1 MSDSRTADLPTHKAL
16 QGELETWLNQQN
28 QALLEEVIATWQ
40 GAMSRFRPDEA
51 LLDRL
56 RRAVAPPL
64 GLDGATPP
72 QAPRAV
78 DQSFATALDL
88 VEGAA
93 SQSDLLKRL
102 LDALV
107 PLVERSAL
115 FVLKQ
120 GLASLYSQRGFE
132 ANAPLRA
139 GAVVP
144 PPDLEAVIQGLG
156 RPLRKKGP
164 GYAALLA
171 ALSPFEAA
179 DMAILPLR
187 HKRKVVALLLVDSGL
202 RQTLDHPDLVRAL
215 VLAAAATLA
224 TLAAGKDETPQAL
237 PAETQSSAPTLV
249 VPESIESAPVP
260 TLDPRTRAA
269 AERLAR
275 VLVDDVELYFP
286 EKLAQARAQGNLYRL
301 LREELERSRAT
312 FVDRFGED
320 IENHYRIFTNSVVHL
335 LCEGD
340 ASKLGDA
347 PWA

>member
-1 MSDSRTADLPTHKAL
+1 MSDSRTADQPTHDAL
-16 QGELETWLNQQN
+16 RGELETWLNQQN

-40 GAMSRFRPDEA
+40 GAMARFRPDGA

-56 RRAVAPPL
+56 LRAVPPPP
-64 GLDGATPP
+64 GLDTTTTP
-72 QAPRAV
+72 QAPGAV
-78 DQSFATALDL
+78 DQSFAAALDL

-120 GLASLYSQRGFE
+120 GLASLYSHRGFE

-144 PPDLEAVIQGLG
+144 PPDLEAMIQGLG

-249 VPESIESAPVP
+249 VPEPIESAPVP
-260 TLDPRTRAA
+260 ALDPRTRAA

-312 FVDRFGED
+312 FVDRFGEGV
-320 IENHYRIFTNSVVHL
+320 EGHYRIFTNSVIHL

-340 ASKLGDA
+340 ASKLGNA